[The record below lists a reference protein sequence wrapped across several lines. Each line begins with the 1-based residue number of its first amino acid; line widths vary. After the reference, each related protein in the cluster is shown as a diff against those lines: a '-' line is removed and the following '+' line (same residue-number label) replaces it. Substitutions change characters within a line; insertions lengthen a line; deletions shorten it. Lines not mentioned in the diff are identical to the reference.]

1 MKKFLS
7 IILTIAIVLSLAV
20 SPAMALTTDEI
31 INASGDNWETVCILD
46 FADYENPVTSIG
58 STAKFSFTGMTQKT
72 GFVDTENN
80 ITYPDLTQI
89 RTVVSKADI
98 VKDYPHLEHN
108 AMNDKYLKWE
118 KNLAS
123 AMFRV
128 NNIFPESLLKIGDIM
143 RISLEICL
151 TDVVTHVNA
160 DGSDVPVDNNCVDF
174 LQFNLALTTGSGN
187 GTVIAKPAI
196 PVNQWV
202 TINSYYT
209 VSDTTLDS
217 IKFDPGIHG
226 DKIDCVT
233 EPFAKTVFMGRLT
246 YEKLRNNN
254 QPVQSTINYTEDFE
268 RYNHSYDKYTV
279 DGTKVTNDTSVTDK
293 LHFVTP
299 VATADNG
306 VLGEANMSYIDSANP
321 NDKSQYAKGSTTIDS
336 NNKYEYIYPTSGTAN
351 GKYHL
356 TGDASLGD
364 TGVTDATFGLG
375 YAGNKYFSTS
385 EHLSAA
391 DRLSASTKKR
401 SVITLPNAFSGKNMI
416 VASGIYNKNAAV
428 RMNNIF
434 GSHPSKSDVGKKMI
448 ISYYV
453 YADSKMGAYKASD
466 KDYASAEPVAV
477 DKTKPVKLMTSFNGP
492 MGNIYKYR
500 LSYDDT
506 AISTTDIPW
515 DTWTK
520 VQVLSE
526 ITSDCIDNLVIEN
539 GENTLKNCLQIS
551 QFGATDQIA
560 DTLYFDNLSVQE
572 IEAGT
577 KAEYAVYKFDGSY
590 DIAAKILSS
599 TEAGNPTVQL
609 VVGEYDSE
617 GRLLSVKTS
626 ENKTFSYSQL
636 PVSVSVSN
644 FKPIKETSS
653 LRAFLI
659 DSYTGLCPYIS
670 PTDVKVIAE
679 EIE

>member
-7 IILTIAIVLSLAV
+7 IILTTAIVLSLAV
-20 SPAMALTTDEI
+20 SPAMAQTTDEI
-31 INASGDNWETVCILD
+31 INASGDNWEPVCILD
-46 FADYENPVTSIG
+46 FADYDNPVTSVG
-58 STAKFSFTGMTQKT
+58 SKATFAFTGMSTT
-72 GFVDTENN
+72 AGFVDKENN
-80 ITYPDLTQI
+80 VTYPDLSQKQ
-89 RTVVSKADI
+89 TVVTKEDIAKA
-98 VKDYPHLEHN
+98 YPHLEHN

-128 NNIFPESLLKIGDIM
+128 NNIFPDTLLKKGDII
-143 RISLEICL
+143 RLSLEMCV

-160 DGSDVPVDNNCVDF
+160 DGSAVPVDNTCVDY
-174 LQFNLALTTGSGN
+174 LKFNLAVTTGSGN
-187 GTVIAKPAI
+187 GTVITSSQI

-202 TINSYYT
+202 TINAYYT
-209 VSDTTLDS
+209 VADTTLDS
-217 IKFDPGIHG
+217 IKFDPGIQG
-226 DKIDCVT
+226 NSINCVT
-233 EPFAKTVFMGRLT
+233 NPFAKTVFIGRLS

-254 QPVQSTINYTEDFE
+254 QPVQDQINYTEDFE
-268 RYNHSYDKYTV
+268 RYNHTSDKYTV
-279 DGTKVTNDTSVTDK
+279 NGTKVTNDTTVTDK

-299 VATADNG
+299 IATADSG
-306 VLGEANMSYIDSANP
+306 VLGEANMSYLDSANP
-321 NDKSQYAKGSTTIDS
+321 NDKNNYAKGSTTIDS
-336 NNKYEYIYPTSGTAN
+336 NNKYEYVYPTSGTAN

-364 TGVTDATFGLG
+364 TGVTDATFGIG

-391 DRLSASTKKR
+391 DRLSSSSAKR
-401 SVITLPNAFSGKNMI
+401 SVITLPNAYSGKNML
-416 VASGIYNKNAAV
+416 VASGLYNKNAAV

-453 YADSKMGAYKASD
+453 YADSKMGAYKASNKSYD
-466 KDYASAEPVAV
+466 AAEAIAV

-506 AISTTDIPW
+506 AIATSDIPW

-520 VQVLSE
+520 VQVLCE
-526 ITSDCIDNLVIEN
+526 ITSDSIDNLVIEN

-572 IEAGT
+572 LEAGT

-590 DIAAKILSS
+590 DIAVKILSS
-599 TEAGNPTVQL
+599 TEAGTPTVQL
-609 VVGEYDSE
+609 VVGEYDIDN
-617 GRLLSVKTS
+617 RLLSVRTS
-626 ENKTFSYSQL
+626 ENKTFSFSQL

-644 FKPIKETSS
+644 FKPLKETTT